1 MLLLQSHV
9 RGMRAR
15 RVAAEMREWK
25 RIEDERIRLEQLEQ
39 ERLEREKEAADELS
53 IEESL
58 KYVYIS
64 CSILYQGTRA
74 LER

>member
-1 MLLLQSHV
+1 MLLFQSHV

-58 KYVYIS
+58 KYVHIS
-64 CSILYQGTRA
+64 YSILNQVPR
-74 LER
+74 L